1 MYLYISISILYF
13 YYLLSRVCPCLLQE
27 IKNETDIQE
36 RDLIRAIQSLSVGKV
51 SQRVLHKEPKTKE
64 VGKAL

>member
-1 MYLYISISILYF
+1 MKAVYIQLVLIK
-13 YYLLSRVCPCLLQE
+13 QE

-64 VGKAL
+64 VGKASQTHPTK